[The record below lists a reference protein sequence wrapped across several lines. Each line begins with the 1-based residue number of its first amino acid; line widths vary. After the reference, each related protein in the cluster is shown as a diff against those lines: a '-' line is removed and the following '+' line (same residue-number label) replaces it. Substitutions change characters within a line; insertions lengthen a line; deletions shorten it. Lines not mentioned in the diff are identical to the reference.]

1 MRIDRARDRGRDRD
15 RDRDR
20 GGLLFLAGAT
30 RDARRRRKAPEIS
43 SGRRAVESGGAR
55 AFARGPPRTSQRLT
69 CFWMTS
75 AARASSASG
84 ESLTPR
90 RFDAEPYP
98 SANAMSVNADMMA
111 RVAREGEDDATTTT
125 TRRGRSRAEGPAG
138 RSRSRID
145 ASPRA
150 NAQNPRARRARG
162 DARCDEAKEGRQRG
176 RWPREQMRTRRRDE
190 TLSR

>member
-1 MRIDRARDRGRDRD
+1 MRIDRARDRNRDRD

-30 RDARRRRKAPEIS
+30 RDARRRRKAPKIS
-43 SGRRAVESGGAR
+43 PGRRAVESGGAR

-111 RVAREGEDDATTTT
+111 RDRGSTRARARTPRTPARGEPEATLGVTKPGGAPAWTVATRADADET
-125 TRRGRSRAEGPAG
+125 TRRNSVECRSHQLITHCARH
-138 RSRSRID
+138 RS
-145 ASPRA
+145 
-150 NAQNPRARRARG
+150 ARG
-162 DARCDEAKEGRQRG
+162 SSTG
-176 RWPREQMRTRRRDE
+176 
-190 TLSR
+190 LFV